1 MLTSLSPNRLMAL
14 ITKGKAACNPTSFFQ
29 SSGWQ
34 AEGKL
39 GREKRRGQ
47 EGTIVRRLWGA
58 AGQRQGCVTSTA
70 RSLGS
75 RRIRKPHPAPMA
87 PFDSPLLN
95 HSFTHCWEPHL
106 PRRPGSGGRAF
117 AFLMLCLWCARHPQL
132 LAWLT
137 WPPTL
142 AARGVPFFCQCL

>member
-14 ITKGKAACNPTSFFQ
+14 IANGKAACNLTSFFQ

-34 AEGKL
+34 AEGKP
-39 GREKRRGQ
+39 GREKRGGQ
-47 EGTIVRRLWGA
+47 EGTTVRRLWGA
-58 AGQRQGCVTSTA
+58 AGQRQGCVSSTA

-75 RRIRKPHPAPMA
+75 PALMA
-87 PFDSPLLN
+87 PFDSPLLS
-95 HSFTHCWEPHL
+95 HSCTHCWEAPL
-106 PRRPGSGGRAF
+106 PGRPGSKGRAF

-142 AARGVPFFCQCL
+142 ATRGVPFSCQCL